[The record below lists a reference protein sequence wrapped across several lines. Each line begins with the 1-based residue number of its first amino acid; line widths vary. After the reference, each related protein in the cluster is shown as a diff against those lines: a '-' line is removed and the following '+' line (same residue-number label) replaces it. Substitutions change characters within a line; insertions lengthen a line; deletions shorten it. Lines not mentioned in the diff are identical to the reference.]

1 MSWWDEDFPSW
12 FGQRRRKLP
21 GFFSGFFEDF
31 DTMFERMFQEM
42 TKNLPKEL
50 TTERKMPDG
59 STMRQWGPFVYGYS
73 MSVGPDGKPVIR
85 EFGNVRPSKR
95 TGAFGMPVPRLEPTE
110 AREPLVDVIDEKD
123 NVKVVAELPGVNK
136 SDIQIDSTG
145 DSVTINVDTPNRK
158 YHKVIDL
165 PSDVDPETAKASYN
179 NGVLEV
185 TLAKIK
191 PKTKGRAIKIE

>member
-12 FGQRRRKLP
+12 FGMGRRRKFP
-21 GFFSGFFEDF
+21 YFSSFFEDF
-31 DTMFERMFQEM
+31 DAMFERMLSEM
-42 TKNLPKEL
+42 TKNLPKEFVA
-50 TTERKMPDG
+50 ERKLPDG

-95 TGAFGMPVPRLEPTE
+95 PGAFGIPVPKLEPAE
-110 AREPLVDVIDEKD
+110 AREPLVDVLDEGEI
-123 NVKVVAELPGVNK
+123 VKVVAELPGVDK
-136 SDIQIDSTG
+136 SDVKMDATTNSL
-145 DSVTINVDTPNRK
+145 TINVETPNRK

-165 PSDVDPETAKASYN
+165 PSDVEPESSKATYN

-185 TLAKIK
+185 SLRKVK
-191 PKTKGRAIKIE
+191 PKAKGHTIKIE